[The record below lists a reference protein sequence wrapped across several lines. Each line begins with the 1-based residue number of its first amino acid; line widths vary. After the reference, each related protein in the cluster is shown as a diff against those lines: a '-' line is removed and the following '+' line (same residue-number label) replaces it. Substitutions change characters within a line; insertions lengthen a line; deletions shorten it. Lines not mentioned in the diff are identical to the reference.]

1 LKAHAK
7 TAQPIPK
14 FWRMS
19 RLYSIVAP
27 KAPLYSRIS
36 SKAPESSN
44 TRIIA
49 RWDREWERYF
59 AYAIALRTASG
70 NRSETG
76 RALNAQQQRFSV
88 ILSEAKNL

>member
-1 LKAHAK
+1 MEDVAAVGLGV
-7 TAQPIPK
+7 PK
-14 FWRMS
+14 
-19 RLYSIVAP
+19 V
-27 KAPLYSRIS
+27 PLYSCIWTT
-36 SKAPESSN
+36 APESSN

-70 NRSETG
+70 ERSETG